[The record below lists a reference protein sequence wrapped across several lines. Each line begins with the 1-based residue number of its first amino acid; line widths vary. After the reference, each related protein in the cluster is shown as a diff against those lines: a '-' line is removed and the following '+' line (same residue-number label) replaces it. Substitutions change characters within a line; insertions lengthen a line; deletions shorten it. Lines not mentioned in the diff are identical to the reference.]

1 MSKKLKIKKGLTLL
15 ELIVVLGLMS
25 IITMLVFSFVDLTQ
39 KKSSELD
46 VKQQLQH
53 EGTMIT
59 ENLMNNVLPT
69 NKIYSIELDTENNI
83 KNISFDFDG
92 NYTVKLDSGN
102 IEVDKLMYER
112 ENNKLILKG
121 HIIHGSE
128 DDIECIDDRHLTDI
142 QIVSEYI
149 DIFKIE
155 NKNIVELGNPIPV
168 DKLGEAIK
176 NEKGINLKLILSD
189 EYQGEKI
196 LHEHIIELN
205 FRNAK

>member
-39 KKSSELD
+39 KKSNELD

-59 ENLMNNVLPT
+59 ENLMDNILSA

-83 KNISFDFDG
+83 KNISFDFDS
-92 NYTVKLDSGN
+92 NYIVKLDSGN
-102 IEVDKLMYER
+102 IEVDKLIYKR
-112 ENNKLILKG
+112 ENNNLLLKG
-121 HIIHGSE
+121 HVIHSPE
-128 DDIECIDDRHLTDI
+128 DDIECIDSSHLVDI
-142 QIVSEYI
+142 QVVSEYI

-155 NKNIVELGNPIPV
+155 NKNIVELGNSIPL
-168 DKLGEAIK
+168 DKLDEAIK
-176 NEKGINLKLILSD
+176 SEKGINLKLILSD
-189 EYQGEKI
+189 EYRDEKI
-196 LHEHIIELN
+196 LHEHVIELN